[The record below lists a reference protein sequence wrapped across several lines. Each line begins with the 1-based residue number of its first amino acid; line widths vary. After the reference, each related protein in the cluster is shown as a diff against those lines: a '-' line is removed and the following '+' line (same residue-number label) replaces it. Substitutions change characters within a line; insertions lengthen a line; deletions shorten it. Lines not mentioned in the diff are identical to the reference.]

1 MRAVWDTWSRELAH
15 LRHGLVIKHPLS
27 TLTFLALV
35 AALAWWCHEP
45 ESRPDIPLKTGTVQV
60 APETATAPVVSAQA
74 QAMVPAT
81 TESGLASSELLLK
94 IAQVVC
100 CTSIDFEEG
109 GSVLSAQGRKALDAL
124 VPFFAEHLT
133 AHLHL
138 DSHTDNTG
146 SPVAAKELSLSRAQ
160 AARHYLV
167 SKGVQPYQLSA
178 RGFGAEQPLQDNNTP
193 DGRKRNRRIEFR
205 L

>member
-1 MRAVWDTWSRELAH
+1 MPKETDRQRAHYFRVRWLFTLLYLGGLRISEVAENTMGSFFCRRDREGDE
-15 LRHGLVIKHPLS
+15 R
-27 TLTFLALV
+27 
-35 AALAWWCHEP
+35 WWLEVLGKGDK
-45 ESRPDIPLKTGTVQV
+45 ERL
-60 APETATAPVVSAQA
+60 
-74 QAMVPAT
+74 VPAT

-94 IAQVVC
+94 IAQVMC

-109 GSVLSAQGRKALDAL
+109 GSVLSAQGQKALDAL
-124 VPFFAEHLT
+124 VPFFQEHLT

-146 SPVAAKELSLSRAQ
+146 SPVAAKELSLARAQ
-160 AARHYLV
+160 AARYYLV
-167 SKGVQPYQLSA
+167 SKGVRPYQLSA
-178 RGFGAEQPLQDNNTP
+178 RGFGAEQPLQDNSTP